1 MMVDSS
7 YPLSAEDAAYILEE
21 DPFELHEMIKEN
33 EPLLLRKAQTLMAQ
47 GSDAPK
53 NA

>member
-1 MMVDSS
+1 MDSS

-21 DPFELHEMIKEN
+21 EPFEIHEMIKEN

-47 GSDAPK
+47 ALGAPK